1 MEFLN
6 VVIFPALATVLTG
19 LASWGV
25 AVLVS
30 YLNTKIKNDKV
41 RGAVENVRDIITAA
55 VAQTAQ
61 NFVDDLKKNGEF
73 SPAMQREAFSKTFE
87 RINRQLTVEAAEA
100 VNEITDDAQA
110 WLVAEIEKAVKN
122 SKKEG

>member
-6 VVIFPALATVLTG
+6 VVIFPALATILTG

-25 AVLVS
+25 AVLVNW
-30 YLNTKIKNDKV
+30 LNSKIKNEKV
-41 RGAVENVRDIITAA
+41 RATLKNARDIITAE
-55 VAQTAQ
+55 VAKTAQ

-73 SPAMQREAFSKTFE
+73 SPEKQAEALKMTLE
-87 RINRQLTVEAAEA
+87 NVKKQLTAEAAVA
-100 VNEITDDAQA
+100 VNAITDDAEE
-110 WLVAEIEKAVKN
+110 WLLAEIEKAVKN